1 MWRKRASGFTIKT
14 KSGRGIGDLC
24 FLMGGTGYVCVH
36 VRKEVQEWGIWGG
49 GGSSSGSVTVV

>member
-24 FLMGGTGYVCVH
+24 FLMGDVRKGTGYVCVR
-36 VRKEVQEWGIWGG
+36 VRKEVQELGIWGG
-49 GGSSSGSVTVV
+49 GRQ